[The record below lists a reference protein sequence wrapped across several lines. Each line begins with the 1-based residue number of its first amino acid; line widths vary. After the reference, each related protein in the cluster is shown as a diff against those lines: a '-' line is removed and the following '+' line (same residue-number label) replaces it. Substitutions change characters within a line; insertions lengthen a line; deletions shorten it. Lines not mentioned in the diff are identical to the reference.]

1 MNVRD
6 AVVCAAAGP
15 ARLSFCNAE
24 SNSISIHL
32 LSACV
37 ASAAGAAAAGGGAL
51 SPALL
56 RAMQD
61 SWADSSS
68 ANTADQLADQEA
80 QLRYLQAS
88 NVLVVAERDQL
99 LTINRRMVSLL
110 VEQIKALQL
119 SSSSAAT
126 TSSSTDQEA
135 GSGLDVLGQS
145 CAAASC
151 GGSTGVK
158 AGQSAA
164 RLRRCLSF
172 EVRMASCVS
181 SCHSQSYCMRC
192 LHGGAGCVFPACVA
206 ANVLA

>member
-1 MNVRD
+1 
-6 AVVCAAAGP
+6 VCAP
-15 ARLSFCNAE
+15 
-24 SNSISIHL
+24 
-32 LSACV
+32 V
-37 ASAAGAAAAGGGAL
+37 AGAAAAGGGAL

-80 QLRYLQAS
+80 QLRYLQES
-88 NVLVVAERDQL
+88 NALVVAERDQL

-110 VEQIKALQL
+110 VEQIKAL
-119 SSSSAAT
+119 SSSSVGT
-126 TSSSTDQEA
+126 TNSSSGQEP
-135 GSGLDVLGQS
+135 GSNLDVLGQS

-151 GGSTGVK
+151 GGSAGVK

-172 EVRMASCVS
+172 EVRSLLSQRAAAAAACFACMMELKV
-181 SCHSQSYCMRC
+181 HSLHVEATTVIAC
-192 LHGGAGCVFPACVA
+192 LTSVMLQYTHI
-206 ANVLA
+206 